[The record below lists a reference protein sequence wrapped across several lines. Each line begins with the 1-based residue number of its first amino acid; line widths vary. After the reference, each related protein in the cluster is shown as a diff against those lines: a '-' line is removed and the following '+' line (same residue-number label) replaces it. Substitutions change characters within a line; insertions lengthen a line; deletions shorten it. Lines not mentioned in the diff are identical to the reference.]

1 MAFFDTEAYKLHLRR
16 RVADSTTLVFALSFD
31 TSGSFLAAGTVN
43 GLLKIFSLSAIAL
56 SCYGPPPQSHL
67 CAVRDLSRHGSI
79 NGLAVT
85 EQELYVATDNGL
97 LCFTWKQLIA
107 PISGGQPA
115 LHIAPNVILPGT
127 QFNAVIKLGQKK
139 RTSSVVA
146 ATSTGAFVL
155 VSDGGKKFHQ
165 IGDSIGEE
173 AYPHCVTGDTDSNI
187 FLAVSS
193 LTS

>member
-1 MAFFDTEAYKLHLRR
+1 MALFDIEAYKSHLRK

-31 TSGSFLAAGTVN
+31 TSGSFLVAGTIN

-56 SCYGPPPQSHL
+56 SCYVSPSQSHL

-97 LCFTWKQLIA
+97 LCFSWKHLIA
-107 PISGGQPA
+107 PISGDQPNV
-115 LHIAPNVILPGT
+115 HVVPNVILAGT
-127 QFNAVIKLGQKK
+127 QINAVIKLGQKK

-146 ATSTGAFVL
+146 ATGTGAFMI

-165 IGDSIGEE
+165 IGDSIGEA
-173 AYPHCVTGDTDSNI
+173 AYPHCITGDADSNI

-193 LTS
+193 FQS